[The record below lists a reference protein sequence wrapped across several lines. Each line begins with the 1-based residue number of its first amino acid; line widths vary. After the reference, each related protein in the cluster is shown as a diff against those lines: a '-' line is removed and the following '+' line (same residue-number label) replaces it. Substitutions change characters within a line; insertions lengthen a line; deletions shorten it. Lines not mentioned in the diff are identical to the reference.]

1 VSRPATQVL
10 ARPAGHFG
18 EQLSPTDPSRGLTAA
33 EAAARAARGLA
44 NRLPRSGG
52 AEYRAIV
59 ARNLLTPFNALVV
72 PAAAALFLLGDLRG
86 AWAVSGMAAVNALLG
101 LAQEVRAKRHLDRLD
116 LLSETRARV
125 VRDGAEHLVPA
136 GDVVRGDVI
145 RLVAGEPV
153 VADGAVLTATFL
165 EVDEALL
172 TGESDPVPR
181 RPGEQLLSG
190 SFAVAGEGVYRADA
204 VGASASAHQT
214 SAAARQYRHAP
225 SPVQRTLDSLIR
237 VLTAAALGL
246 CGVYVVLYFVRDLPT
261 TDLVQMVAAT
271 VTSLVPQGL
280 VLMTTLA
287 LTLGAVRLA
296 SRGAVVQRLAAV
308 EAMASVDVL
317 CADKTGTVTTSNL
330 TVDRVDVLA
339 DDEVGVRAM
348 LRLFAWATTDE
359 GNRSV
364 QALRSIFPKPDEPFS
379 PIDQVPFKSQNRF
392 SAVRVRTAGGEA
404 VLVLGSPDALIPRLA
419 GEAAGRVEARF
430 RELLP
435 SGLRLLAFAVAAPT
449 PEVVTGPLAK
459 MFGDGQRTDKPLLR
473 PLALVGLRDELRP
486 GVDRVIESLA
496 AQGVGIKLL
505 SGDHP
510 DTVRATVSRLDLPLA
525 RGPVRTGADLE
536 ASPDRDALIAET
548 AVFGRVTPRQKLDII
563 TALQARGR
571 RVAMIGDGVNDVLS
585 IKTADLGVAMGAGN
599 PAAKTVAGLVLE
611 TNSFD
616 LLPAALA
623 EGRTVLHNVRRAA
636 KLFLLKNVYTLLL
649 IVVLVGL
656 LGEAFPYL
664 PQQVTLLN
672 ALTIGGP
679 AVLIMLSKVPPGA
692 AVRAA
697 FLPEV
702 GRFALGMGLAL
713 GGGGLAVWHLGDG
726 AAERRT
732 LLLST
737 LVLAGLGNAVFIGG
751 AGQRML
757 GWAVLAGLAY
767 LTAMYV
773 GPAAYFFALTP
784 LAAGQWAAV
793 VVAAAGGFSA
803 GWLVTRRQ
811 TEIDHQRQVVRRPP
825 G

>member
-1 VSRPATQVL
+1 MRS
-10 ARPAGHFG
+10 
-18 EQLSPTDPSRGLTAA
+18 TDPSRGLTAA
-33 EAAARAARGLA
+33 EAAARAAQGLV
-44 NRLPRSGG
+44 NRPPQSGG

-59 ARNLLTPFNALVV
+59 ARNLLTPFNVLVV

-86 AWAVSGMAAVNALLG
+86 AWAVGGMAAANALIG
-101 LAQEVRAKRHLDRLD
+101 LVQEVRAKRHLDRLD
-116 LLSETRARV
+116 LLAETKARV
-125 VRDGAEHLVPA
+125 VRDGAERLVPA
-136 GDVVRGDVI
+136 SDVVRGDVL
-145 RLVAGEPV
+145 RLAAGDPV
-153 VADGAVLTATFL
+153 VADGPVLAGEFL

-181 RPGEQLLSG
+181 RPGDQLLSG
-190 SFAVAGEGVYRADA
+190 SFAVAGEGAYLADG
-204 VGASASAHQT
+204 VGAGAFAHQT

-225 SPVQRTLDSLIR
+225 SPVQRTLDALIR
-237 VLTAAALGL
+237 VLTAATVGL
-246 CGVYVVLYFVRDLPT
+246 CSVYVVLYFARHLPT

-287 LTLGAVRLA
+287 LTLGAVRLSA
-296 SRGAVVQRLAAV
+296 RGAVVQRLAAV
-308 EAMASVDVL
+308 EAMASVDVV
-317 CADKTGTVTTSNL
+317 CADKTGTITTSNL
-330 TVDRVDVLA
+330 TLDRVEVLA
-339 DDEVGVRAM
+339 GDEAGVRAL
-348 LRLFAWATTDE
+348 LRLFAWATIDE
-359 GNRSV
+359 GNRAV
-364 QALRSIFPKPDEPFS
+364 QALRAAFPKPDEPFS

-392 SAVRVRTAGGEA
+392 SAVRVRTAGGEHI
-404 VLVLGSPDALIPRLA
+404 LVLGSPDALQPRFV
-419 GEAAGRVEARF
+419 GKAAERVEARF

-435 SGLRLLAFAVAAPT
+435 SGLRLLAFAAGGHGSEAADGPHAAPR
-449 PEVVTGPLAK
+449 GGGL
-459 MFGDGQRTDKPLLR
+459 RTDEPLR
-473 PLALVGLRDELRP
+473 PLALVALRDELRP
-486 GVDRVIESLA
+486 GVEAVLESLA
-496 AQGVGIKLL
+496 DQGVEIKLL

-510 DTVRATVSRLDLPLA
+510 ETVRATVSRLDLPLA
-525 RGPVRTGADLE
+525 RSPVRTGADLE
-536 ASPDRDALIAET
+536 AALDRAALIAET
-548 AVFGRVTPRQKLDII
+548 SMFGRVTPRQKLDII
-563 TALQARGR
+563 ATLQARGR

-585 IKTADLGVAMGAGN
+585 IKTADLGVAMGAGS

-636 KLFLLKNVYTLLL
+636 KLFLLKVVYTLLL

-679 AVLIMLSKVPPGA
+679 AVLIMLSRVPHGV

-702 GRFALGMGLAL
+702 GRFVLGMGLAL
-713 GGGGLAVWHLGDG
+713 GGCGLAVWHLGDG
-726 AAERRT
+726 VEERRT
-732 LLLST
+732 LLLSM
-737 LVLAGLGNAVFIGG
+737 LVLAGLGNVVLVGEADRRF
-751 AGQRML
+751 L
-757 GWAVLAGLAY
+757 GWAGLAGLMY
-767 LTAMYV
+767 LAAMYI

-793 VVAAAGGFSA
+793 VAAAATGFLA

-811 TEIDHQRQVVRRPP
+811 PEIDHQR
-825 G
+825 